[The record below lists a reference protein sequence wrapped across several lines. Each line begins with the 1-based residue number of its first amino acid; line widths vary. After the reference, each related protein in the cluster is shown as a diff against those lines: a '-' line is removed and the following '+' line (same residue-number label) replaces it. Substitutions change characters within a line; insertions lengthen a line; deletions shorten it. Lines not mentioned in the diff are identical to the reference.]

1 MAGLLTVTAPIR
13 QLRIFIASPSDCQAE
28 REVVRHVST
37 QDPSIAALRRKLNV
51 SIEPYGWEDLSSDL
65 GRAQSLINTAVEKFD
80 PDWFIFIF
88 WHRFG
93 NDAGLGMTGTQEEW
107 NLARQMNERGGGR
120 PRVSLYFNDADPP
133 RYDLDKTQFEALKR
147 FREQI
152 FAEHQALASAFCGNT
167 DFEEKFRAHLIER
180 LSELSEEAQEGIS
193 PGVDRLRQELL
204 SASQGLLIWPRTLGK
219 DQQIDRPELHELLER
234 ILENETST
242 TLILGGQGSGK
253 SALLATLGL
262 ELRARGVTILAI
274 KADMLG
280 ASVNTPE
287 NLREWLQFT
296 VLPHDALRVLAAK
309 ERVVLLVDQLD
320 ALSEL
325 LDRRSERLNILLNLI
340 QSISR
345 TPNLHIV
352 ASCREFEFRH
362 DVRLSHIQADR
373 MDLGLPAWD
382 QIVPILAQAGYAPA
396 SMGQPLRD
404 LLCTPWH
411 LKVFLDLVSSE
422 AVFESLQALLGELWE
437 KRVVD
442 LHGPGDRLALLEN
455 LASRMADEETLWL
468 PVAITDQHPEARQML
483 EQAEILTRGPNN
495 QTIGFRHQSYY
506 DYTLAR
512 AFARGSVSLAEHVLQ
527 RQDGLFVRPALLN
540 GLNYLRSTARG
551 QYHRELQTLMRS
563 NPRVHVHTLLIEF
576 FGSQRDPD
584 DVEAALIWP
593 LLESEQEAPRILVA
607 VARSPGWFTRLRRH
621 PSLEQW
627 MRRSPDQ
634 AVHCLSLLTGA
645 VQFNHEAVLALLEEH
660 WLVDPTY
667 DALTLSV
674 LHDLHRWNP
683 CSVAVAAKVV
693 RRSEWWGSP
702 LLAERVAES
711 SPEMA
716 PSVIRADLDRRL
728 EQVLQQA
735 PQEVP
740 PLPPGAGEQE
750 RAMRDLLDRPLKTLE
765 RLIEEDHNWH
775 EMEALAEAAPAAFLD
790 SIWPWFVNVVAR
802 IADNEHRFVVGY
814 RTDPATYRSFDGE
827 LAAATIVRSLLSA
840 ISGLAESDP
849 RKLLTFVEANAC
861 SDLLIVHRLL
871 ARGLERIAAREP
883 DKVLEYLSGD
893 TRRLIIGDFENEYRE
908 SKRLIAAIAPHLG
921 AENRARLEQAVLAF
935 DRYRSV
941 QPEWGLR
948 ERFDR
953 LKWTRQHR
961 LRLLRAFPDSTLSRE
976 TRRLRDQE
984 ERALPDT
991 NDWKGWISGGW
1002 VGPRLTVDEMRR
1014 ASDEDLLRLF
1024 DELPDAT
1031 QWDHP
1036 KHRWSMDVSRA
1047 GGAVQLSRVVG
1058 ELAKGSPERVA
1069 RLISGLQPG
1078 RHETY
1083 AGAGLEG
1090 LAESDYPTCELIRLV
1105 ENLEQL
1111 GFTSP
1116 GFREDGASALEKVA
1130 GKAKGLPTVI
1140 LQRLERW
1147 LSEHPEPVWP
1157 SEQSEE
1163 MRAETDRGTPILFG
1177 LSGFFSLPHGRGS
1190 ILRAIADG
1198 YLAREP
1204 ADLDNWARV
1213 IESRLE
1219 KEHHPA
1225 IWAQTLHYMPM
1236 LFNGDAVRA
1245 THLYDEVIRVCPA
1258 VLRQSFAIYAIAKA
1272 MGRFQPKDRVRG
1284 WLDTLLRDGS
1294 PFCGQAYGELLML
1307 CHGHHQD
1314 TWPGERI
1321 RTHLN
1326 NQTDPAI
1333 LRGLAHAASHLW
1345 HWSSC
1350 QVMATEVLCV
1360 LAAHSD
1366 DSVQSAVAQ
1375 VFAVNR
1381 DELCLN
1387 QDMRSLIER
1396 VTTCTPVLLKAAEN
1410 LVEAIAPLTGTESN
1424 LAAAVCEA
1432 VLCAAENR
1440 INDSSRSIASLA
1452 DTLTDIALTLHRQA
1466 AHRER
1471 GLRLFEQMLTMNVR
1485 EARSALDLLDRK
1497 PFHASPRLVRRR
1509 RKRPSRTE

>member
-1 MAGLLTVTAPIR
+1 MAGPIR

-28 REVVRHVST
+28 REIARHVST
-37 QDPSIAALRRKLNV
+37 QDPSIAAVRRELHL
-51 SIEPYGWEDLSSDL
+51 SIEPYGWEDLPPDL
-65 GRAQSLINTAVEKFD
+65 GRTQSLINAAVERFD
-80 PDWFIFIF
+80 PDWIIFIF

-93 NDAGLGMTGTQEEW
+93 IDAGLGMTGTQEEW
-107 NLARQMNERGGGR
+107 SLARQMNERGGGR
-120 PRVSLYFNDADPP
+120 PMVSLYFNQADAPP
-133 RYDLDKTQFEALKR
+133 YDLDETQFEALKR

-152 FAEHQALASAFCGNT
+152 FGEHQALAYDFRGNT
-167 DFEEKFRAHLIER
+167 NFQENFRAHLTKR
-180 LSELSEEAQEGIS
+180 LLELAARGQEGTS
-193 PGVDRLRQELL
+193 SGVDRLRQELL
-204 SASQGLLIWPRTLGK
+204 SASQGLLSWPNTLG
-219 DQQIDRPELHELLER
+219 QGHQIERPELHWLLER
-234 ILENETST
+234 IQETETSAS
-242 TLILGGQGSGK
+242 LILGGPGSGK
-253 SALLATLGL
+253 SALLATLGQKL
-262 ELRARGVTILAI
+262 VATGITILAI

-280 ASVNTPE
+280 SGVNTPE
-287 NLREWLQFT
+287 DLREWLQFT
-296 VLPHDALRVLAAK
+296 VGPRDALRVLAGM
-309 ERVVLLVDQLD
+309 ERVVLLLDQLD

-362 DVRLSHIQADR
+362 DVRLSHIQAER
-373 MDLGLPAWD
+373 IDLELPAWD
-382 QIVPILAQAGYAPA
+382 QIVPILVQAGYAPA

-411 LKVFLDLVSSE
+411 LKVFLDLVSPE
-422 AVFESLQALLGELWE
+422 AVFESLHALLGELWE

-483 EQAEILTRGPNN
+483 EQVEILTRGPNN

-512 AFARGSVSLAEHVLQ
+512 AFARGSVSLAKHVLQ
-527 RQDGLFVRPALLN
+527 RQDGLFVRPAMLN

-551 QYHRELQTLMRS
+551 QYHRELQTLMNS
-563 NPRVHVHTLLIEF
+563 EPRLHVHTLLVEF
-576 FGSQRDPD
+576 LGNQRDPD

-607 VARSPGWFTRLRRH
+607 VARSPGWFTRLRCH

-645 VQFNHEAVLALLEEH
+645 VQFDHKGVLDLLEEH
-660 WLVDPTY
+660 WLADPTY
-667 DALTLSV
+667 DALTLTV
-674 LHDLHRWNP
+674 LLDLNRWDP
-683 CSVAVAAKVV
+683 PTVAKAVKVIE
-693 RRSEWWGSP
+693 RSEWWGAPS
-702 LLAERVAES
+702 LAERVAES

-775 EMEALAEAAPAAFLD
+775 EMDALAEGAPAAFLN
-790 SIWPWFVNVVAR
+790 SVWPWFVNVVAR
-802 IADNEHRFVVGY
+802 IADNEHRFIVGY
-814 RTDPATYRSFDGE
+814 RADPATYRSFDGE

-849 RKLLTFVEANAC
+849 QKLLTFVEANAC

-883 DKVLEYLSGD
+883 DKILEYLSGD
-893 TRRLIIGDFENEYRE
+893 KRRLIIGDFEDEHRE

-921 AENRARLEQAVLAF
+921 ADNQARLEQAVVAF
-935 DRYRSV
+935 DQYRLV
-941 QPEWGLR
+941 QPEWSPK

-976 TRRLRDQE
+976 TRRLREQE

-991 NDWKGWISGGW
+991 NDRRRWISGGW
-1002 VGPRLTVDEMRR
+1002 VGPRVTVDEMRR
-1014 ASDEDLLRLF
+1014 ASDEDILRLF

-1069 RLISGLQPG
+1069 RLILRLQPE

-1111 GFTSP
+1111 GFISP

-1147 LSEHPEPVWP
+1147 LSEHHEPVWP
-1157 SEQSEE
+1157 PEQSEE
-1163 MRAETDRGTPILFG
+1163 TRAETDRGTPILFG

-1219 KEHHPA
+1219 REHHPG
-1225 IWAQTLHYMPM
+1225 IWAQTLRYMPM
-1236 LFNGDAVRA
+1236 LFNEDAVRA
-1245 THLYDEVIRVCPA
+1245 THFYNEVIRVCPT
-1258 VLRQSFAIYAIAKA
+1258 VLRQSFALYAIARV

-1284 WLDTLLRDGS
+1284 WLDALLRDGS

-1314 TWPGERI
+1314 TWSGEKI

-1333 LRGLAHAASHLW
+1333 LRGLAYAASHLW

-1350 QVMATEVLCV
+1350 QAMATEVLCV

-1366 DSVQSAVAQ
+1366 DSVQSAVAK
-1375 VFAVNR
+1375 VFVVNR
-1381 DELCLN
+1381 DELRLN
-1387 QDMRSLIER
+1387 RDMRSLIER
-1396 VTTCTPVLLKAAEN
+1396 VTTCTPVLLKAAED

-1424 LAAAVCEA
+1424 LVAAVCESI
-1432 VLCAAENR
+1432 LCAAENR
-1440 INDSSRSIASLA
+1440 INDSSRSIAFLA
-1452 DTLTDIALTLHRQA
+1452 DTMTDIALTLHRQA

-1471 GLRLFEQMLTMNVR
+1471 GLRLFEQMLAMNVR

-1497 PFHASPRLVRRR
+1497 PFQASPRPVRRR
-1509 RKRPSRTE
+1509 RRRR

>member
-1 MAGLLTVTAPIR
+1 MTGPIR
-13 QLRIFIASPSDCQAE
+13 RLHIFIAAPSDCEAE
-28 REVVRHVST
+28 RKVLRRVAT

-65 GRAQSLINTAVEKFD
+65 GRAQSLINAAVEKFD

-120 PRVSLYFNDADPP
+120 PKVSLYFNQAAPP
-133 RYDLDKTQFEALKR
+133 LYTLDGTQFEALKR
-147 FREQI
+147 FREKI
-152 FAEHQALASAFCGNT
+152 FVEHQALACDFTGT
-167 DFEEKFRAHLIER
+167 IDFEQRFRTHLIDR
-180 LSELSEEAQEGIS
+180 LLELPEEGQEGLS
-193 PGVDRLRQELL
+193 PGVDRLRQEFLDASRGLL
-204 SASQGLLIWPRTLGK
+204 SWPRTLGK
-219 DQQIDRPELHELLER
+219 DQQIDRPELYELLER

-262 ELRARGVTILAI
+262 ELRARGITILAI

-280 ASVNTPE
+280 SGVSAPE
-287 NLREWLQFT
+287 DLRQWFQLT
-296 VLPHDALRVLAAK
+296 VAPRDAIRVLAER

-325 LDRRSERLNILLNLI
+325 LDRRSERLNVLLNLI
-340 QSISR
+340 QSISGTR
-345 TPNLHIV
+345 NTHIV

-362 DVRLSHIQADR
+362 DVRLSHLKADR
-373 MDLGLPAWD
+373 MDLKLPTWE
-382 QIVPILAQAGYAPA
+382 QIAPILEQAEHPPGA
-396 SMGQPLRD
+396 MGQPLRD

-411 LKVFLDLVSSE
+411 LKVFLDLASPG
-422 AVFESLQALLGELWE
+422 AIFESLHALLGALWE
-437 KRVVD
+437 KWVVD
-442 LHGPGDRLALLEN
+442 PHEPVDRLDLSEE
-455 LASRMADEETLWL
+455 LASRMAYEEALWL

-551 QYHRELQTLMRS
+551 QYHRELQTLMS
-563 NPRVHVHTLLIEF
+563 SGPRLHVHTLLVEF
-576 FGSQRDPD
+576 LGSQRDPD

-607 VARSPGWFTRLRRH
+607 VARSPGWFTRLRCH

-634 AVHCLSLLTGA
+634 AVHCMSLLTGA
-645 VQFNHEAVLALLEEH
+645 VQFDHKGVLDLLEEH
-660 WLVDPTY
+660 WLADPTY
-667 DALTLSV
+667 DALTLTV
-674 LHDLHRWNP
+674 LLDLNRWDP
-683 CSVAVAAKVV
+683 PAVAKAVKVIE
-693 RRSEWWGSP
+693 RSEWWGAPS
-702 LLAERVAES
+702 LAERVAES

-740 PLPPGAGEQE
+740 SLPPGAGEQE
-750 RAMRDLLDRPLKTLE
+750 RAMHDLLDRPLKALE

-775 EMEALAEAAPAAFLD
+775 EMEALAAGAPAAFLD
-790 SIWPWFVNVVAR
+790 SVWPWFVNVVAR
-802 IADNEHRFVVGY
+802 VADNEHRFVVGY
-814 RTDPATYRSFDGE
+814 RADPATYRSFDGE
-827 LAAATIVRSLLSA
+827 LAPATIVRSLLSA

-849 RKLLTFVEANAC
+849 QKLLTFVEANAC

-893 TRRLIIGDFENEYRE
+893 KRRLIIGDFEDEHRE

-921 AENRARLEQAVLAF
+921 AKNQARLEQAVLAF

-961 LRLLRAFPDSTLSRE
+961 LRLLRAFPGSTLSRE
-976 TRRLRDQE
+976 TQRLRDQE

-991 NDWKGWISGGW
+991 HDRGGRISGGW

-1014 ASDEDLLRLF
+1014 ASDEDILRLF

-1069 RLISGLQPG
+1069 CLILRLQPG

-1090 LAESDYPTCELIRLV
+1090 LAESGYPTCELIRLV

-1147 LSEHPEPVWP
+1147 LSEHHEPVWP
-1157 SEQSEE
+1157 PEQSEE
-1163 MRAETDRGTPILFG
+1163 TRAETDRGTPILFG

-1219 KEHHPA
+1219 REHHPG
-1225 IWAQTLHYMPM
+1225 IWAQTLRYMPM

-1245 THLYDEVIRVCPA
+1245 THFYDEVIRVCPT
-1258 VLRQSFAIYAIAKA
+1258 VLRQSFALYAIAKV

-1284 WLDTLLRDGS
+1284 WLDALLRDGS

-1314 TWPGERI
+1314 TWSGEKI

-1326 NQTDPAI
+1326 NRTDPAI
-1333 LRGLAHAASHLW
+1333 LRGLAYAASHLW

-1350 QVMATEVLCV
+1350 QVMATEVLYV

-1381 DELCLN
+1381 DELRLN
-1387 QDMRSLIER
+1387 RDMRSLIGR

-1424 LAAAVCEA
+1424 LVAVVCEA

-1440 INDSSRSIASLA
+1440 INDSSRSIAFLA
-1452 DTLTDIALTLHRQA
+1452 DTLTDIALTLHRQTT
-1466 AHRER
+1466 HRER
-1471 GLRLFEQMLTMNVR
+1471 GLRLFEQMLARNVR

-1497 PFHASPRLVRRR
+1497 PFQASPRPARRR
-1509 RKRPSRTE
+1509 RRRRQRDAAT